1 MTKAEET
8 KIKTLLQDLSPEAL
22 GFLKSW
28 IQVVKADRERAER
41 ILTEVQKRT
50 PTGN

>member
-8 KIKTLLQDLSPEAL
+8 KIKTLLQSMSPETL
-22 GFLKSW
+22 DFLKSW
-28 IQVVKADRERAER
+28 VLVVKADRERAER